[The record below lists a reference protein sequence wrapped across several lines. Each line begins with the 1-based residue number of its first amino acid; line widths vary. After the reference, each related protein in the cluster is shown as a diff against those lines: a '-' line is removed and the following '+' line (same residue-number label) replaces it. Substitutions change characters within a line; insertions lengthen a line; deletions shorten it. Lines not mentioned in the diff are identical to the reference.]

1 MAQLPSIRWG
11 IVATGL
17 ISEWFVKDL
26 ILSRPDAKVHH
37 IIQAIGSSSTA
48 KGSAFAAKHC
58 PESKPAIYD
67 SYHGVYEDPDV
78 DLVYIGTPHSFHKQN
93 CLDAIAAGKPI
104 LCEKAFALNARDALQ
119 VFEAAKEKNVYVAEA
134 MWLRHRPLVQDLR
147 KLLHEDKV
155 IGEVLRSFSDF
166 GIEKDITSLPET
178 SRYKDPALGAGSLL
192 DLGVYALTWA
202 SIALDATNPHKAE
215 TPTILASQT
224 HHGNVEVATSI
235 ILKYPSTGRQAIVTS
250 TTNVIGN
257 PDLLTRIE
265 GSNGSIEVTG
275 LLPSF
280 PTGFRVYP
288 KFVGSAVAGT
298 LSRAEGKLYD
308 YPVLGKGY
316 HFEADNTALDVL
328 AGRLESSIMP
338 WSETVRMMEVMDEV
352 RRQGGTVYA
361 GDLA

>member
-1 MAQLPSIRWG
+1 MSQLPSIRWG
-11 IVATGL
+11 IVATGM

-37 IIQAIGSSSTA
+37 IVQAIGSSSAA
-48 KGSAFAAKHC
+48 KGKTFAEKHC
-58 PESKPAIYD
+58 PESNPAIYG
-67 SYHGVYEDPDV
+67 SYQGVYDDPNV

-93 CLDAIAAGKPI
+93 CLDAISAGKAV
-104 LCEKAFALNARDALQ
+104 LCEKAFTLNARDARE
-119 VFEAAKEKNVYVAEA
+119 VFEAAKKKNVYVAEA
-134 MWLRHRPLVQDLR
+134 MWLRHRPLVHDLK

-155 IGEVLRSFSDF
+155 IGDVLRSFSDF
-166 GIEKDITSLPET
+166 GIEKDIANLPAT

-202 SIALDATNPHKAE
+202 TIALDASNPNNAE
-215 TPTILASQT
+215 NPSILASQT
-224 HHGNVEVATSI
+224 HSDNIEVATSV
-235 ILKYPSTGRQAIVTS
+235 ILKYPSTGRQAVVTS

-265 GSNGSIEVTG
+265 GTNGSIEVTG
-275 LLPSF
+275 LVPSF
-280 PTGFRVYP
+280 PSGFRVYP

-298 LSRAEGKLYD
+298 LSRAEGKVYD

-328 AGRLESSIMP
+328 AGCLESSTMP
-338 WSETVRMMEVMDEV
+338 WSETIRMMEVMDEI
-352 RRQGGTVYA
+352 RRQGGTVYGEDSA
-361 GDLA
+361 